1 MTSQHCFVSFYFFDS
16 IFFSVFIVKYRIY
29 YSSVFITFIT
39 FFLSQ
44 STVFKVMSRT
54 HRVNIVILHVSAANV
69 IGIEAE
75 NVKIYLTSDFL
86 GKYIRMVHISGI
98 LLHV

>member
-1 MTSQHCFVSFYFFDS
+1 MFPFISLILFFFFFGFYRKIS
-16 IFFSVFIVKYRIY
+16 YLLQFSIY
-29 YSSVFITFIT
+29 YIYYI
-39 FFLSQ
+39 FLSQ

-54 HRVNIVILHVSAANV
+54 HRVNIMILHVSAANV
-69 IGIEAE
+69 IGIEAG

-86 GKYIRMVHISGI
+86 EKYIRMVHISGI